1 MTQCASLNS
10 KLNDQLNQQS
20 ISDSPTRS
28 NDHVVCGI
36 CQKSSSKDELIICL
50 GCSLAAHPYCLN
62 CSDELFKRIKQ
73 SVDWHCPNCAICTV
87 CSKKTD
93 SDIGLL
99 ACTNCDRNYHKACS
113 GESADFDVFIPNW
126 ICKQCT
132 PGKLKSELAEKETE
146 DQLSKAVKKV
156 KKRIDFKTL
165 KDKPTTFK
173 SSPFKSSSSPSYKTS
188 PSLKS
193 SPFKSFRSFDRSR
206 KKSKSPKRSSKFSDS
221 ETIDSVTSDNQSDS
235 DFSSA
240 DEHTSTNNNNNRSK
254 SSSHHK
260 NGVDESSKLKQL
272 GLVDGLSK
280 FFTPSNTRKS
290 RNSLINEQ
298 LKEQQNLLVN
308 ERSKRKMS
316 SNLNS
321 LKKSDDDQL
330 SDNFFPE
337 STQTSEYEF
346 SSDTGTEQ
354 TDSRSVISNS
364 INTPVKRST
373 RTRNIYLPYSPPLP
387 TIRKRTRSVSQQ
399 FENEEEENDEPV
411 NKRIAANRL
420 KITNETPTK
429 LRKTTNE
436 ESSSSKRLND
446 TKEISNKKES
456 NKTSKQQQ
464 EINKSLT
471 KIKTRISNRQEE
483 LTNGDSL
490 NGDQSHIQANNN
502 NHTPVRTR
510 TRSIRFTYYEDTS
523 NSTALLS
530 PVKTPVNKK
539 KTISS
544 KQFKPLSIS
553 PTVIQN
559 ISSANNVHCSVS
571 PPIKTFPTNVS
582 EVDKKLFKEAQD
594 KAELQFVTKICTP
607 LKQKTSSKFDSSMKK
622 NTNNNN
628 KSIVERPKPESIQ
641 LRCPAAIELGE
652 YEIDTWYSSL
662 YPQEYARLHKL
673 FICEFCLNI

>member
-1 MTQCASLNS
+1 
-10 KLNDQLNQQS
+10 
-20 ISDSPTRS
+20 
-28 NDHVVCGI
+28 
-36 CQKSSSKDELIICL
+36 
-50 GCSLAAHPYCLN
+50 
-62 CSDELFKRIKQ
+62 
-73 SVDWHCPNCAICTV
+73 V

-321 LKKSDDDQL
+321 LK
-330 SDNFFPE
+330 N
-337 STQTSEYEF
+337 
-346 SSDTGTEQ
+346 
-354 TDSRSVISNS
+354 VMM
-364 INTPVKRST
+364 IN
-373 RTRNIYLPYSPPLP
+373 
-387 TIRKRTRSVSQQ
+387 
-399 FENEEEENDEPV
+399 
-411 NKRIAANRL
+411 
-420 KITNETPTK
+420 
-429 LRKTTNE
+429 
-436 ESSSSKRLND
+436 
-446 TKEISNKKES
+446 
-456 NKTSKQQQ
+456 
-464 EINKSLT
+464 
-471 KIKTRISNRQEE
+471 
-483 LTNGDSL
+483 
-490 NGDQSHIQANNN
+490 
-502 NHTPVRTR
+502 
-510 TRSIRFTYYEDTS
+510 
-523 NSTALLS
+523 
-530 PVKTPVNKK
+530 
-539 KTISS
+539 
-544 KQFKPLSIS
+544 
-553 PTVIQN
+553 
-559 ISSANNVHCSVS
+559 
-571 PPIKTFPTNVS
+571 
-582 EVDKKLFKEAQD
+582 
-594 KAELQFVTKICTP
+594 
-607 LKQKTSSKFDSSMKK
+607 
-622 NTNNNN
+622 
-628 KSIVERPKPESIQ
+628 
-641 LRCPAAIELGE
+641 
-652 YEIDTWYSSL
+652 
-662 YPQEYARLHKL
+662 
-673 FICEFCLNI
+673 